1 MELNIIKYFYDAD
14 GFKFAKQY
22 DDRIVLEKYY
32 DNLKNFSPLFNET
45 TNEVERCIVIFELQ
59 ELKNNIR
66 HIAIK
71 ITRHF
76 PSGTDFGQNQI
87 SNHNNKSN
95 CEPLEIFAFNEFY
108 LDESNGQ
115 FYYHKNKISFNKLLN
130 RLYRAHIRPTK
141 TLAGLW
147 TRTKQKLI
155 KYKFDGIQKTIG
167 LIGKIM
173 KHILGLS
180 LKDEGSFQNIFLGP
194 IKREQIKIVEDR
206 RMKIPYGFECSRNEA
221 VLSSLFLITLAVLFN
236 KVILTNSTLAVI
248 IAVPVWV
255 VLLFLIQQ
263 VMPILFLLVINSL
276 IRIRDWRI
284 FTSIRI

>member
-14 GFKFAKQY
+14 GFKFSKQY
-22 DDRIVLEKYY
+22 DNKIVLEKYY

-45 TNEVERCIVIFELQ
+45 TNELERCIVIFELQ
-59 ELKNNIR
+59 ELNNNLR

-76 PSGTDFGQNQI
+76 PSGTDFGHNQI
-87 SNHNNKSN
+87 SNNNNKSN
-95 CEPLEIFAFNEFY
+95 YEPLEIFSINEFY
-108 LDESNGQ
+108 LDETNGQ
-115 FYYHKNKISFNKLLN
+115 FFHHKKIISFNKLLS

-141 TLAGLW
+141 IIAGLLI
-147 TRTKQKLI
+147 RTKQKLI

-167 LIGKIM
+167 LIEKIM
-173 KHILGLS
+173 KYILGLS
-180 LKDEGSFQNIFLGP
+180 LKDEDSFQEIFLKP

-221 VLSSLFLITLAVLFN
+221 VLSSLFLIILAILFN
-236 KVILTNSTLAVI
+236 KVILTNSTLVI
-248 IAVPVWV
+248 IIVVPVWV
-255 VLLFLIQQ
+255 VLLFIIQQ

-284 FTSIRI
+284 FNSIRI